1 MANLVNAKRIV
12 VKVGTSTITYANGKT
27 NVRRMARLV
36 SVLSDLQNSGRE
48 IILVSSGAI
57 GVGAGKLGLKER
69 PHDIKGRQAAAAVGQ
84 TELMFMYDKFFSE
97 YGHKVGQLLLTRG
110 DVDDPVRRSHLVN
123 TFMQLIDYGAIPIVN
138 ENDSVAVDEIEAVD
152 SFGDNDSLSATVA
165 TLVNADALI
174 ILSDIDGLFE
184 SDPRKNAEAR
194 LISYVKHITDDIK
207 ELAGGTSSEHGTG
220 GMITKLAAAEYATR
234 AGIHTII
241 MNGEDPKDIYRVI
254 DGRHFGTFFEG
265 HRES

>member
-1 MANLVNAKRIV
+1 M
-12 VKVGTSTITYANGKT
+12 
-27 NVRRMARLV
+27 

-48 IILVSSGAI
+48 MILVSSGAI

-165 TLVNADALI
+165 ELVGADALI

-184 SDPRKNAEAR
+184 GDPA
-194 LISYVKHITDDIK
+194 
-207 ELAGGTSSEHGTG
+207 
-220 GMITKLAAAEYATR
+220 
-234 AGIHTII
+234 
-241 MNGEDPKDIYRVI
+241 
-254 DGRHFGTFFEG
+254 
-265 HRES
+265 